1 MIFLRLDTLS
11 VDLIKNKLRTK
22 FIGKEIKYF
31 EEIGSTN
38 DIAKELARK
47 GASEGI
53 LVIAERQIGGRGRR
67 GRAWHSPSGGIWFS
81 LLLRPK
87 LTPQEVPKLTF
98 VAAIAVARVI
108 RSLDLNAEIKWPN
121 DILIDCK
128 KKICGILCET
138 EIDLGYV
145 VVGIGVNANFN
156 KEYLPE
162 ELQETATTL
171 KSELNENISRNHFVA
186 LLLNEFEDFYVTFLE
201 KGFSPILDAWKEL
214 SCILGENVIVYQDH
228 TKYFGKAIDVDQSGA
243 LVLKLKNGSITKIFS
258 GDVSIRRQK

>member
-1 MIFLRLDTLS
+1 LSLDTLS
-11 VDLIKNKLRTK
+11 VDLIKANLRTK

-47 GASEGI
+47 GASEGL
-53 LVIAERQIGGRGRR
+53 LVISERQTGGRGRR
-67 GRAWHSPSGGIWFS
+67 GRSWHSPSGGIWLS
-81 LLLRPK
+81 LILRPK
-87 LTPQEVPKLTF
+87 LVPQEVPKLTF

-138 EIDLGYV
+138 EVNLGYV

-171 KSELNENISRNHFVA
+171 KSELNKNISRNHFVA
-186 LLLNEFEDFYVTFLE
+186 HLLNEFEDFYLTFLE
-201 KGFSPILDAWKEL
+201 KGFSPIIDVWKKF
-214 SCILGENVIVYQDH
+214 SCILGENVLVYQDD
-228 TKYFGKAIDVDQSGA
+228 TKFFGKAIDIDQSGA
-243 LVLKLKNGSITKIFS
+243 LILKLKNGSLTKIFS